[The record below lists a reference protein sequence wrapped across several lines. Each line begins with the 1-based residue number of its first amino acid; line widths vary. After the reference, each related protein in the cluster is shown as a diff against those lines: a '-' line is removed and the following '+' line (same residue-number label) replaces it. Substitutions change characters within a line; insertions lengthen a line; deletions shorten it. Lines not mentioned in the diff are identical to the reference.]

1 MNLLSDKNIYA
12 LHKWFGL
19 VSGLFLLMLSLTGIV
34 LLFDD
39 ELDAT
44 LNPQIVKVTPAAQ
57 RRPMAELRAI
67 IEQKYPEAQ
76 INSTKWQ
83 SENPEIAFLNE
94 IQLGKKRLMVHQNQY
109 TGAITGERERNNL
122 LVRKILMLH
131 EHLTIGE
138 WGHFILLLVG
148 LCLLGL
154 VATGLWYYRR
164 SLFGVFKIGVR
175 QRNAYLKNSD
185 LHKLTGV
192 TAFAFLIVMGVTGSF
207 MHWEKVEKMFDK
219 PQEREDNSTD
229 KPLIIRQMAIQ
240 NIDSLLVVSTVAVA
254 GFVPQEVRYPKA
266 QGDAVVVRG
275 SRPES
280 NRFFGELNTSI
291 DFTANSA
298 PQITHKEDADLEAN
312 LEASMEQIHFGKFW
326 GVWSRVLY
334 AIGSFGLSAM
344 TITGFVIWWKKRK

>member
-12 LHKWFGL
+12 LHKWLGL
-19 VSGLFLLMLSLTGIV
+19 ISGLFLLMLSLTGTM

-39 ELDAT
+39 ALDAA
-44 LNPQIVKVTPAAQ
+44 LNPQIVKVTPAAE
-57 RRPMAELRAI
+57 RMPMANLLEI
-67 IEQKYPEAQ
+67 IEKKYPEGQ
-76 INSTKWQ
+76 LNFTKWR
-83 SENPEIAFLNE
+83 PEEPEVAFLSE
-94 IQLGKKRLMVHQNQY
+94 IQMGKKRLMVHQNQY

-122 LVRKILMLH
+122 LIRKILMLH
-131 EHLTIGE
+131 EHLTLGE
-138 WGHFILLLVG
+138 WGHLILLLVG
-148 LCLLGL
+148 FCLLGL

-185 LHKLTGV
+185 LHKLTGT
-192 TAFAFLIVMGVTGSF
+192 TAFIFLIVMGVTGSF

-219 PQEREDNSTD
+219 PQERKTELPD
-229 KPLIIRQMAIQ
+229 KPLLIKQIAVK
-240 NIDSLLVVSTVAVA
+240 NIDSLLYASTVAVA

-266 QGDAVVVRG
+266 QGNAVVVRG

-291 DFTANSA
+291 DFTANA
-298 PQITHKEDADLEAN
+298 PQITHKEDADLAAN

-326 GVWSRVLY
+326 GIWSKLLY
-334 AIGSFGLSAM
+334 AIGSLGLSAM